1 MENVNNSIRVERDAR
16 IDIIKGIAILLV
28 LWGHAIQNLAQGDI
42 YYSDPIFKLIYSFH
56 MPLFA
61 LVNGYLF
68 YSSQSKR
75 NFKEALISRVS
86 ALLIPII
93 TWTSLDWVLGIL
105 LHKSISITEW
115 VTIFTGNMLW
125 FLWSILAANLV
136 LVVAEK
142 KIKPRCTKIIWLFIG
157 FFLMYVFPNA
167 ELNLYLYPYVVF
179 GFYYKK
185 YEKCFVGK
193 IKLFA
198 WICIALFILLLPFY
212 NENTFIYTSGISLW
226 KSEMTVPE
234 HILIDIYRYI
244 IGIAGSVT
252 VVFGVCKSIGKFKK
266 IDKILS
272 KTGCYTMQIYIIQCF
287 FFKVFGI
294 VFRKTTD
301 KFSYGILL
309 DNVMC
314 RDIVLSLALCMVV
327 LALSLSIGELVRKN
341 ESINKV
347 LFGR

>member
-1 MENVNNSIRVERDAR
+1 M
-16 IDIIKGIAILLV
+16 V
-28 LWGHAIQNLAQGDI
+28 LWGHAIQNLSQGDI
-42 YYSDPIFKLIYSFH
+42 YYSDPFFRLIYSFH

-75 NFKEALISRVS
+75 NFKEVLISRVS

-93 TWTSLDWVLGIL
+93 TWTSLDWVLGIS

-115 VTIFTGNMLW
+115 LTIFTGNMLW

-142 KIKPRCTKIIWLFIG
+142 KIKSRCSRIIWLFIG

-179 GFYYKK
+179 AFYYKK
-185 YEKCFVGK
+185 YEKCFVEK
-193 IKLFA
+193 TKLFA
-198 WICIALFILLLPFY
+198 WICVALFILLLPFY

-252 VVFGVCKSIGKFKK
+252 VVFGVCKSVEKLKK
-266 IDKILS
+266 ADMILS
-272 KTGCYTMQIYIIQCF
+272 KTGRYTMQIYIIQCF
-287 FFKVFGI
+287 FFKLFGTVFGKI
-294 VFRKTTD
+294 EERFWNTII
-301 KFSYGILL
+301 FQGFLF
-309 DNVMC
+309 
-314 RDIVLSLALCMVV
+314 RDIISALVLCVV
-327 LALSLSIGELVRKN
+327 LFVFCIAVSKMMEKNRKL
-341 ESINKV
+341 NKL

>member
-1 MENVNNSIRVERDAR
+1 M
-16 IDIIKGIAILLV
+16 IKGASILMV
-28 LWGHAIQNLAQGDI
+28 LWGHAIQNLAQGDS

-75 NFKEALISRVS
+75 NFQEVLISRIL

-105 LHKSISITEW
+105 LHKRVSITEW

-142 KIKPRCTKIIWLFIG
+142 KIKSNCAKIAWIFTGL
-157 FFLMYVFPNA
+157 FLMYVFPNA
-167 ELNLYLYPYVVF
+167 ELNLYLYPYVVL
-179 GFYYKK
+179 GFYYRKHKK
-185 YEKCFVGK
+185 YFVEKT
-193 IKLFA
+193 KLCA
-198 WICIALFILLLPFY
+198 WICVVLFILLLPFY
-212 NENTFIYTSGISLW
+212 NENTFIYISGISLW
-226 KSEMTVPE
+226 KSEMTVPK

-252 VVFGVCKSIGKFKK
+252 VVFGVCKSVGKLKK
-266 IDKILS
+266 ADMILS
-272 KTGCYTMQIYIIQCF
+272 KTGRYTMQIYIIQCF
-287 FFKVFGI
+287 FFKLFGVVFGKI
-294 VFRKTTD
+294 KERFWDNIIFRS
-301 KFSYGILL
+301 FLF
-309 DNVMC
+309 
-314 RDIVLSLALCMVV
+314 RDIIGALMLCVV
-327 LALSLSIGELVRKN
+327 LFLFCIAVSKMVEKNRKL
-341 ESINKV
+341 NKL

>member
-1 MENVNNSIRVERDAR
+1 
-16 IDIIKGIAILLV
+16 
-28 LWGHAIQNLAQGDI
+28 
-42 YYSDPIFKLIYSFH
+42 

-75 NFKEALISRVS
+75 SFKEVLLSRIT

-105 LHKSISITEW
+105 LHKRVSITEW
-115 VTIFTGNMLW
+115 VSIFTGNMLW

-142 KIKPRCTKIIWLFIG
+142 KIESRGAKIIWLFIG

-167 ELNLYLYPYVVF
+167 ELNLYLYPYVVL

-185 YEKCFVGK
+185 HKKHFAEKTN
-193 IKLFA
+193 LWA
-198 WICIALFILLLPFY
+198 WICVVLFILLLPFY
-212 NENTFIYTSGISLW
+212 NENTFIYTTGISLW
-226 KSEMTVPE
+226 KSEMTVPK
-234 HILIDIYRYI
+234 HILVDIYRYI

-252 VVFGVCKSIGKFKK
+252 VVFWVCKSVGKLKRT
-266 IDKILS
+266 DMILS
-272 KTGCYTMQIYIIQCF
+272 KTGRYTMQIYIIQCF

-294 VFRKTTD
+294 VFRKITD
-301 KFSYGILL
+301 KFSYSILL
-309 DNVMC
+309 DKVMC
-314 RDIVLSLALCMVV
+314 RDIVLSLALCLVV
-327 LALSLSIGELVRKN
+327 LALSLSIGKLVRKN
-341 ESINKV
+341 KSINKA